1 MLCSS
6 ISRRSPVRLIQIT
19 IITHSTTTQI
29 TVRVRAN
36 ISISP
41 RNSLIADSPVTS
53 KDSSW
58 YEACS
63 DKCLGYDFRREETP
77 QLFRSNTKGI
87 RSVDHDLAV
96 PLFESLRN
104 IFMSRKWDS
113 EKDHLRLISVL
124 NGLGKDAGTE
134 FF

>member
-58 YEACS
+58 GVSAGSE
-63 DKCLGYDFRREETP
+63 
-77 QLFRSNTKGI
+77 
-87 RSVDHDLAV
+87 
-96 PLFESLRN
+96 PLFPIHGQPSPYRIREGLPTLRQLRN
-104 IFMSRKWDS
+104 TRAF
-113 EKDHLRLISVL
+113 
-124 NGLGKDAGTE
+124 LGTNSHNLLE
-134 FF
+134 RR